1 MITASNLTKIFRLY
15 KKPSDRLREIITGEI
30 FHRNFHAL
38 SDVSFHVQEGET
50 LGIIGENGSG
60 KSTLLKILTGILLPD
75 GGSFHVEGRITGL
88 LELGTGFNQE
98 FTGLSNIYMNGT
110 YLGLSKAEIDSR
122 LDQIVAFAE
131 LGDFIDEPIKTYS
144 SGMIMRLAFAVA
156 IHAEPRCFV
165 VDEALSVGDVYF
177 QQKCMKRLKDF
188 RAGGGSI
195 VFVSH
200 DLNAVKVLCDKA
212 LLLDKGRVVEDGNP
226 EDVVNVYNFLI
237 AKRSKGQ
244 EIACQIDQEKTSYG
258 NNKINVESLDII
270 DSRGNKADVLLSGK
284 PVEIKL
290 FLNANQTVSELT
302 VGILIRDKFGQ
313 DIFGTNTFHMNQS
326 MQMEQDGRCEVS
338 FFFEE
343 FNLGPGKYSVSAS
356 LHTGDTHVNECYQW
370 VDRIKTFEVING
382 DDFIFIGISRLKP
395 VLTIEGKI
403 KAS

>member
-1 MITASNLTKIFRLY
+1 
-15 KKPSDRLREIITGEI
+15 
-30 FHRNFHAL
+30 
-38 SDVSFHVQEGET
+38 
-50 LGIIGENGSG
+50 
-60 KSTLLKILTGILLPD
+60 
-75 GGSFHVEGRITGL
+75 
-88 LELGTGFNQE
+88 
-98 FTGLSNIYMNGT
+98 
-110 YLGLSKAEIDSR
+110 
-122 LDQIVAFAE
+122 
-131 LGDFIDEPIKTYS
+131 
-144 SGMIMRLAFAVA
+144 
-156 IHAEPRCFV
+156 
-165 VDEALSVGDVYF
+165 
-177 QQKCMKRLKDF
+177 MKRLKDF

-343 FNLGPGKYSVSAS
+343 FNLGPGKYSVSVS

>member
-1 MITASNLTKIFRLY
+1 MITANNLTKIFRLY

-38 SDVSFHVQEGET
+38 SEVSFHVQEGET

-343 FNLGPGKYSVSAS
+343 FNLGPGKYSVSVS

>member
-1 MITASNLTKIFRLY
+1 MITANNLTKIFRLY

-38 SDVSFHVQEGET
+38 SEVSFHVQEGET

-226 EDVVNVYNFLI
+226 EDVVNVYNFLM

-244 EIACQIDQEKTSYG
+244 EISCQIDQEKTSYG

-343 FNLGPGKYSVSAS
+343 FNLGPGKYSVSVS